1 MNHKNIGLRDFGKF
15 AEMFS
20 KVENGYSLGET
31 FYAVLRATKVTTI
44 NELMQ
49 KSDEEIAASINKA
62 LYEEDGQ

>member
-15 AEMFS
+15 EEMFS
-20 KVENGYSLGET
+20 KVENGYSHGET

-44 NELMQ
+44 NELMH